1 MFFGITDVF
10 QAWEQLS
17 GNVMAIAGAKAKGSN
32 SVDHSYITPTIIGK
46 SFCPKMKLRITLND
60 PHRSNFIRPKLSES
74 LTSHMLKS

>member
-17 GNVMAIAGAKAKGSN
+17 GNVMAIAGSKAKGGN

-46 SFCPKMKLRITLND
+46 FCLN
-60 PHRSNFIRPKLSES
+60 
-74 LTSHMLKS
+74 